1 MKQSVFL
8 SSVIVITAVV
18 AICIYWFILGN
29 PANFRNGE
37 VRTLSQNLL
46 GTVYT
51 GGIVVPI
58 LITLTLMDLTLVFE
72 RLFSLRKANGRSSI
86 TSFLKTVQNH
96 LMAGRIDDAIK
107 ACDAQRGSAANII
120 RTGLERYK
128 IVKEDRKLDAEKKL
142 SETQRAIE
150 EATSLETPLLERN
163 LIALSTIASIAT
175 MFGLLGTVVG
185 MIRAF
190 TALAAV
196 GGTPDAIQLSIGI
209 SEALINTALGLL
221 AAIIGIVAYNF
232 FVTKVDNFTYMID
245 EASYNV
251 VQILHARTN
260 D

>member
-8 SSVIVITAVV
+8 SSVVVITAVV
-18 AICIYWFILGN
+18 AICIYWFVLGN

-37 VRTLSQNLL
+37 TRTLSNNLL

-72 RLFSLRKANGRSSI
+72 RFFSLRKANGKSSI
-86 TSFLKTVQNH
+86 TMFLKAVQSH

-107 ACDAQRGSAANII
+107 SCDAQRGSAANII

-128 IVKEDRKLDAEKKL
+128 LVLADRKLDAEKKL

-260 D
+260 E

>member
-18 AICIYWFILGN
+18 AICIYWFVLGN

-37 VRTLSQNLL
+37 TRTLSSNLL

-86 TSFLKTVQNH
+86 TVFLKAVQNN
-96 LMAGRIDDAIK
+96 LMAGKIDEAIK
-107 ACDAQRGSAANII
+107 TCDAQRGSAANII

-128 IVKEDRKLDAEKKL
+128 LVTGDRKLDAERRL

-163 LIALSTIASIAT
+163 LVALSTIASIAT

>member
-1 MKQSVFL
+1 MKQSIFL
-8 SSVIVITAVV
+8 SSMIVITAVV
-18 AICIYWFILGN
+18 AICIYVFLLGN
-29 PANFRNGE
+29 PGNFKNGE
-37 VRTLSQNLL
+37 LRTVPDNLL

-51 GGIVVPI
+51 GGVVVPF
-58 LITLTLMDLTLVFE
+58 LITLTLMDITLIFE
-72 RLFSLRKANGRSSI
+72 RLFSLRKASGRQSI
-86 TSFLKTVQNH
+86 TGFLKSVQNN
-96 LMAGRIDDAIK
+96 LMAGKIDEAIK
-107 ACDAQRGSAANII
+107 TCDAQRGSAANII

-128 IVKEDRKLDAEKKL
+128 QVVLDKKLDSEKRMA
-142 SETQRAIE
+142 ETQRAIE

-175 MFGLLGTVVG
+175 MFGLLGTVIG

-190 TALAAV
+190 TALARA
-196 GGTPDAIQLSIGI
+196 GAPDAIQLSIGI

-221 AAIIGIVAYNF
+221 AAIIGIIAYNF

-251 VQILHARTN
+251 VQILATRTN

>member
-1 MKQSVFL
+1 M
-8 SSVIVITAVV
+8 
-18 AICIYWFILGN
+18 
-29 PANFRNGE
+29 
-37 VRTLSQNLL
+37 
-46 GTVYT
+46 
-51 GGIVVPI
+51 GG
-58 LITLTLMDLTLVFE
+58 
-72 RLFSLRKANGRSSI
+72 K
-86 TSFLKTVQNH
+86 
-96 LMAGRIDDAIK
+96 IDDAIK

-128 IVKEDRKLDAEKKL
+128 AVQTDRKLDPDKKMA
-142 SETQRAIE
+142 ETQRAIE

-175 MFGLLGTVVG
+175 MCGLLGTTIG

-190 TALAAV
+190 TALARA
-196 GGTPDAIQLSIGI
+196 GAPDAIQLSIGI

-251 VQILHARTN
+251 VQILNTRTN

>member
-1 MKQSVFL
+1 MKQSLFL
-8 SSVIVITAVV
+8 GVAILVTLVV
-18 AICIYWFILGN
+18 AFVIYQFILGN
-29 PANFRNGE
+29 PNNFANGE
-37 VRTLSQNLL
+37 VRTVPSNLL

-51 GGIVVPI
+51 GGWVVPV
-58 LITLTLMDLTLVFE
+58 LICLTLLDLTLVFE
-72 RLFSLRKANGRSSI
+72 RTFTLRKANGRHSI
-86 TSFLKTVQNH
+86 TQFLKSVQSH
-96 LMAGRIDDAIK
+96 LMNGRIDDAMK

-128 IVKEDRKLDAEKKL
+128 AVAGDRKLDVDKKMA
-142 SETQRAIE
+142 ETQRAIE

-175 MFGLLGTVVG
+175 MFGLLGTVIG

-190 TALAAV
+190 TALARA
-196 GGTPDAIQLSIGI
+196 GAPDAIQLSIGI

-221 AAIIGIVAYNF
+221 AAIIGIIAYNF

-251 VQILHARTN
+251 VQILNTRTTE
-260 D
+260 

>member
-1 MKQSVFL
+1 MKQSIFL
-8 SSVIVITAVV
+8 ATAILITAVV
-18 AICIYWFILGN
+18 AFVIYQFILGN
-29 PANFRNGE
+29 PDNFANGE
-37 VRTLSQNLL
+37 VRTVPKNLL

-51 GGIVVPI
+51 GGIVVPV
-58 LITLTLMDLTLVFE
+58 LITLTLLDLTLIFE
-72 RLFSLRKANGRSSI
+72 RTFSLRKANGKSSI
-86 TSFLKTVQNH
+86 TGFLKNVQSS
-96 LMAGRIDDAIK
+96 LMGGKIDDAIK

-128 IVKEDRKLDAEKKL
+128 AVQTDRKLDPDKKMA
-142 SETQRAIE
+142 ETQRAIE

-175 MFGLLGTVVG
+175 MCGLLGTTIG

-190 TALAAV
+190 TALARA
-196 GGTPDAIQLSIGI
+196 GAPDAIQLSIGI

-251 VQILHARTN
+251 VQILNTRTN

>member
-1 MKQSVFL
+1 MKQSIFL
-8 SSVIVITAVV
+8 TSVIVITAIV
-18 AICIYWFILGN
+18 AIVIYVFILGN
-29 PANFRNGE
+29 PGNFRNGE
-37 VRTLSQNLL
+37 LRTVPDNLL

-51 GGIVVPI
+51 GGIVVPF
-58 LITLTLMDLTLVFE
+58 LITLTLMDITLIFE
-72 RLFSLRKANGRSSI
+72 RLFSLRKASGRVSI
-86 TSFLKTVQNH
+86 SAFLKSVQNS
-96 LMAGRIDDAIK
+96 LMSGKIDDAIK
-107 ACDAQRGSAANII
+107 QCDAQRGSAANII

-128 IVKEDRKLDAEKKL
+128 QVVLDKKLDAEKRMA
-142 SETQRAIE
+142 ETQRAIE

-175 MFGLLGTVVG
+175 MAGLLGTTVG

-190 TALAAV
+190 TALAKA
-196 GGTPDAIQLSIGI
+196 GAPDAIQLSIGI

-221 AAIIGIVAYNF
+221 AAIIGIIAYNF

-251 VQILHARTN
+251 VQILNTRTN

>member
-1 MKQSVFL
+1 MKQSIFL
-8 SSVIVITAVV
+8 TSVIVITAVV
-18 AICIYWFILGN
+18 AIVIYVFILGN
-29 PANFRNGE
+29 PGNFRNGE
-37 VRTLSQNLL
+37 LRTVPDNLL

-51 GGIVVPI
+51 GGIVVPF
-58 LITLTLMDLTLVFE
+58 LITLTLMDITLIFE
-72 RLFSLRKANGRSSI
+72 RLFSLRKASGRQSI
-86 TSFLKTVQNH
+86 SAFLKSVQNS
-96 LMAGRIDDAIK
+96 LMAGKIDDAIK
-107 ACDAQRGSAANII
+107 ICDGQRGSAANII

-128 IVKEDRKLDAEKKL
+128 QVVLDKKLDAEKRMA
-142 SETQRAIE
+142 ETQRAIE

-175 MFGLLGTVVG
+175 MAGLLGTTVG

-190 TALAAV
+190 TALAKA
-196 GGTPDAIQLSIGI
+196 GAPDAIQLSIGI

-221 AAIIGIVAYNF
+221 AAIIGIIAYNF

-251 VQILHARTN
+251 VQILNSRTN

>member
-8 SSVIVITAVV
+8 TAVLVITAVV
-18 AICIYWFILGN
+18 AFSIYLFILGN
-29 PANFRNGE
+29 PANFKDGE
-37 VRTLSQNLL
+37 NRQVPENLL

-51 GGIVVPI
+51 GGIVVPV
-58 LITLTLMDLTLVFE
+58 LIMLTLMDITLVFE
-72 RLFSLRKANGRSSI
+72 RSFSLRKANGKASI
-86 TSFLKTVQNH
+86 TSFLKSVQTH
-96 LMAGRIDDAIK
+96 LMAGKIDDAMK

-128 IVKEDRKLDAEKKL
+128 AVHAEKKL
-142 SETQRAIE
+142 DPEKRMAETQRAIE

-175 MFGLLGTVVG
+175 MMGLLGTTIG

-190 TALAAV
+190 AALARA
-196 GGTPDAIQLSIGI
+196 GAPDAIQLSIGI

-232 FVTKVDNFTYMID
+232 FVTKVDNFVYMID

-251 VQILHARTN
+251 VQILNTRSGE
-260 D
+260 

>member
-1 MKQSVFL
+1 MKQSAFL
-8 SSVIVITAVV
+8 WVSILITAAV
-18 AICIYWFILGN
+18 AISIYLFILGN
-29 PANFRNGE
+29 PENFRDGE
-37 VRTLSQNLL
+37 NRQVPENLL

-51 GGIVVPI
+51 GGPVVPF
-58 LITLTLMDLTLVFE
+58 LITLTLLNLTLVFE
-72 RLFSLRKANGRSSI
+72 RTFSLRKANGRASLP
-86 TSFLKTVQNH
+86 SFLKTVQSN
-96 LMAGRIDDAIK
+96 LMGGKIDEAIK
-107 ACDAQRGSAANII
+107 ACDAQRGSAASII
-120 RTGLERYK
+120 RTGLERYNAISDDK
-128 IVKEDRKLDAEKKL
+128 KLDAEKKMA
-142 SETQRAIE
+142 ETQRAIE

-175 MFGLLGTVVG
+175 MAGLLGTTIG

-190 TALAAV
+190 AALARA
-196 GGTPDAIQLSIGI
+196 GAPDAIQLSIGI

-251 VQILHARTN
+251 VQILNTKTN

>member
-1 MKQSVFL
+1 MKQSMFL
-8 SSVIVITAVV
+8 FAVIVITLAVGF
-18 AICIYWFILGN
+18 AIWWFILGD
-29 PANFRNGE
+29 PGNFLNGTE
-37 VRTLSQNLL
+37 RSKPGNIL

-51 GGIVVPI
+51 GGVIVPI
-58 LITLTLMDLTLVFE
+58 LICLTLMDLTLVFE
-72 RLFSLRKANGRSSI
+72 RLFSLKKASGKKSI
-86 TSFLKTVQNH
+86 TDFLKNVQSH
-96 LMAGRIDDAIK
+96 LMAGKIDEAIK
-107 ACDAQRGSAANII
+107 VCDGQRGSAANII

-128 IVKEDRKLDAEKKL
+128 AILGDKKLDAEKKMV
-142 SETQRAIE
+142 ETQRAIE

-175 MFGLLGTVVG
+175 MFGLLGTVIG

-190 TALAAV
+190 TALARA
-196 GGTPDAIQLSIGI
+196 GAPDAIQLSTGI
-209 SEALINTALGLL
+209 SEALVNTALGLL

-251 VQILHARTN
+251 VQILNTRTT

>member
-18 AICIYWFILGN
+18 AIIIYWFVLGN
-29 PANFRNGE
+29 PSNFRNGE
-37 VRTLSQNLL
+37 TRTLSSNLL

-86 TSFLKTVQNH
+86 TMFLKVVQNN
-96 LMAGRIDDAIK
+96 LMAGKIDEAIK

-128 IVKEDRKLDAEKKL
+128 LVTGDRKLDAEKRL
-142 SETQRAIE
+142 TETQRAIE

-163 LIALSTIASIAT
+163 LVALSTIASIAT

>member
-1 MKQSVFL
+1 MKQSLFL
-8 SSVIVITAVV
+8 GVAILVTLVV
-18 AICIYWFILGN
+18 AFVIFQFILGN
-29 PANFRNGE
+29 PNNFANGE
-37 VRTLSQNLL
+37 VRTVPNNLL

-51 GGIVVPI
+51 GGWVVPV
-58 LITLTLMDLTLVFE
+58 LICLTLLDLTLVFE
-72 RLFSLRKANGRSSI
+72 RTFTLRKANGRHSI
-86 TSFLKTVQNH
+86 TQFLKSVQSH
-96 LMAGRIDDAIK
+96 LMNGRIDDAMK

-128 IVKEDRKLDAEKKL
+128 AVAGDRKLDVDKKMAEM
-142 SETQRAIE
+142 QRAIE

-175 MFGLLGTVVG
+175 MFGLLGTVIG

-190 TALAAV
+190 TALARA
-196 GGTPDAIQLSIGI
+196 GAPDAIQLSIGI

-221 AAIIGIVAYNF
+221 AAIIGIIAYNF

-251 VQILHARTN
+251 VQILNTRTTE
-260 D
+260 

>member
-18 AICIYWFILGN
+18 AIFIYLFVLGN
-29 PANFRNGE
+29 PGNFRNGE
-37 VRTLSQNLL
+37 LRTVPDNLL

-51 GGIVVPI
+51 GGIVVPF

-72 RLFSLRKANGRSSI
+72 RMFSLRKANGAKSI
-86 TSFLKTVQNH
+86 TQFLKSVQTS
-96 LMAGRIDDAIK
+96 LMAGKIEDAIK
-107 ACDAQRGSAANII
+107 ACDQQRGSAANII

-128 IVKEDRKLDAEKKL
+128 VVVTDKKLDADKKMA
-142 SETQRAIE
+142 ETQRAIE

-175 MFGLLGTVVG
+175 MAGLLGTTVG

-190 TALAAV
+190 TALAKA
-196 GGTPDAIQLSIGI
+196 GAPDAIQLSIGI
-209 SEALINTALGLL
+209 SEALINTALGLV

-251 VQILHARTN
+251 VQILNTRTN

>member
-8 SSVIVITAVV
+8 AAALVITAVV
-18 AICIYWFILGN
+18 AFSIYMFILGN
-29 PANFRNGE
+29 PANFKDAENRQVPE
-37 VRTLSQNLL
+37 NLL

-58 LITLTLMDLTLVFE
+58 LLMLTLMDITLVFE
-72 RLFSLRKANGRSSI
+72 RYFSLRKANGKQSI
-86 TSFLKTVQNH
+86 TSFLKGVQTQ
-96 LMAGRIDDAIK
+96 LMAGKIDDAMK

-120 RTGLERYK
+120 RSGLERYK
-128 IVKEDRKLDAEKKL
+128 TVHTEKKLDAEKRMV
-142 SETQRAIE
+142 ETQRAIE

-190 TALAAV
+190 SALARA
-196 GGTPDAIQLSIGI
+196 GAPDAIQLSIGI

-232 FVTKVDNFTYMID
+232 FVTKVDNFVYMID

-251 VQILHARTN
+251 VQILNTRSGE
-260 D
+260 

>member
-1 MKQSVFL
+1 MKQSIFL
-8 SSVIVITAVV
+8 STVIVATALV
-18 AICIYWFILGN
+18 AIFIYWFILGS
-29 PANFRNGE
+29 PGNFKNGE
-37 VRTLSQNLL
+37 VRTLPNNLL

-51 GGIVVPI
+51 GGIVVPV
-58 LITLTLMDLTLVFE
+58 LITLTLMDLTLVIE
-72 RLFSLRKANGRSSI
+72 RYLSLRKAAGRSSI
-86 TSFLKTVQNH
+86 TSFLKGVQSQ
-96 LMAGRIDDAIK
+96 LMSGRIDDAIK
-107 ACDAQRGSAANII
+107 SCDAQRGSAANII

-128 IVKEDRKLDAEKKL
+128 VIMQDKKLDAEKKM

-251 VQILHARTN
+251 VQILHARTS

>member
-8 SSVIVITAVV
+8 SSVVVITAVV

-29 PANFRNGE
+29 PSNFRNGE
-37 VRTLSQNLL
+37 TRTLSNNLL

-72 RLFSLRKANGRSSI
+72 RLFSLRKANGRTSI
-86 TSFLKTVQNH
+86 TTFLKTVQNN
-96 LMAGRIDDAIK
+96 LMAGKIDEAIK
-107 ACDAQRGSAANII
+107 ACDSQRGSAANII

-128 IVKEDRKLDAEKKL
+128 LVTGDRKLDAEKKL
-142 SETQRAIE
+142 AETQRAIE

-221 AAIIGIVAYNF
+221 AAIIGIVAYNY